1 MYTYKCKLEIN
12 YFIYKV
18 HVLLLLQDAGL
29 KAISSGSTDKLA
41 DIFTDPMLACIKP
54 LLLLLGWD
62 RYPDVGSG
70 QKLLDILWPEAQK
83 AEVHVC

>member
-1 MYTYKCKLEIN
+1 MCWIICYYILFQVAC
-12 YFIYKV
+12 
-18 HVLLLLQDAGL
+18 L

-41 DIFTDPMLACIKP
+41 ELISDPVYSCIKP

-83 AEVHVC
+83 AEVQYSVY

>member
-1 MYTYKCKLEIN
+1 M
-12 YFIYKV
+12 
-18 HVLLLLQDAGL
+18 
-29 KAISSGSTDKLA
+29 DKLA
-41 DIFTDPMLACIKP
+41 ELISDPVYSCIKP

-83 AEVHVC
+83 AEVQ